1 MTDVRQ
7 LLLDDGMAIDQ
18 RKTAGRV
25 RNFFEHDF
33 ERYLGYAGL
42 NPVDLSVIDDSHLSS
57 PKMDA
62 SGVSAHGGVNHQE
75 DSTLRIIEAEKAC
88 HAVGKAIDNCRD
100 SARTP
105 YRTIL
110 REHYLKGLDDQKV
123 MVLLGYEHS
132 WYDSLKRQQ
141 SASLPTAGTNGSTST
156 AWTTCE
162 TCMFILQI
170 KMKADLKRIESG
182 KIAEAVRID

>member
-18 RKTAGRV
+18 RRTAGRV

-57 PKMDA
+57 PRMDA
-62 SGVSAHGGVNHQE
+62 SGVSAHGGINHQE
-75 DSTLRIIEAEKAC
+75 DSALRIMEAEKAC

-110 REHYLKGLDDQKV
+110 REHYL
-123 MVLLGYEHS
+123 
-132 WYDSLKRQQ
+132 
-141 SASLPTAGTNGSTST
+141 
-156 AWTTCE
+156 
-162 TCMFILQI
+162 
-170 KMKADLKRIESG
+170 
-182 KIAEAVRID
+182 

>member
-1 MTDVRQ
+1 MTDSKQ

-18 RKTAGRV
+18 RATASRV
-25 RNFFEHDF
+25 RNFLKHDF

-42 NPVDLSVIDDSHLSS
+42 NPVDLSVIDDTHLSS

-75 DSTLRIIEAEKAC
+75 ESTLRIMEAEKAC
-88 HAVGKAIDNCRD
+88 HAVARAIDNCRD
-100 SARTP
+100 GSRTP

-110 REHYLKGLDDQKV
+110 RECYLKGLDDQKA

-132 WYDSLKRQQ
+132 WFDHLKRR
-141 SASLPTAGTNGSTST
+141 AE
-156 AWTTCE
+156 CE
-162 TCMFILQI
+162 F
-170 KMKADLKRIESG
+170 ADRWDRWKHYYDVDYLRDLHVYLSEN
-182 KIAEAVRID
+182 